1 MTSELFVWLWL
12 PDATEPVVC
21 GRLSV
26 EGERLSFVYGRSYR
40 ARAEAI
46 PLMPERM
53 PLGGGP
59 FSARRSGQ
67 LPGPIADASPDAWGR
82 RVIEYRSNAGGLGE
96 LDYLSLSRGDRTG
109 ALHFQASAERYIPS
123 VIAPATLTDLQ
134 SAAHA
139 LERDRPLPPELA
151 NALEH
156 GTSIGG
162 ARPKATL
169 RDGRRALIAK
179 FASTS
184 DRWSI
189 VRAEWACLKLARRCG
204 IPTPKARVE
213 TVAGKDVLLV
223 ERFDRRAAAAGS
235 AGTGD
240 ASASTS
246 ALRYQL
252 LSALTLLDLDDTEA
266 RLASYPQFAELLRRL
281 AQDGAGDAQQLFRRM
296 VFNLLIGNTDD
307 HAKNHAAFWDGHWL
321 RLTPAYDLVP
331 TMRVGQEA
339 DQAMAVGRFGRAST
353 LANALSEAGR
363 FGLLPAEAK
372 SIVDEVEATLVKHWR
387 AEFSRCGVPKMQI
400 DRLAD
405 RGVLSPVAR
414 QRRV

>member
-1 MTSELFVWLWL
+1 MISELFVWLWL
-12 PDATEPVVC
+12 PEATEPVVC
-21 GRLSV
+21 GRLLV

-53 PLGGGP
+53 PLAGGP

-82 RVIEYRSNAGGLGE
+82 RVIEYRNHVGGFGE
-96 LDYLSLSRGDRTG
+96 LDYLSLSRGDRIG
-109 ALHFQASAERYIPS
+109 ALHFQATAERYIPS
-123 VIAPATLTDLQ
+123 IITPATLTDLQ
-134 SAAHA
+134 SAADA
-139 LERDRPLPPELA
+139 LERDQPLPPELA

-169 RDGRRALIAK
+169 RDGERALIAK

-184 DRWSI
+184 DQWHI
-189 VRAEWACLKLARRCG
+189 VRAEWACLRLARRCG
-204 IPTPKARVE
+204 IPTPEAWVE
-213 TVAGKDVLLV
+213 TVANKDVLLI
-223 ERFDRRAAAAGS
+223 ERFDRHAIAVDVGGASVS
-235 AGTGD
+235 AGV
-240 ASASTS
+240 
-246 ALRYQL
+246 LRNQL

-266 RLASYPQFAELLRRL
+266 RLASYPRLAELLRRF
-281 AQDGAGDAQQLFRRM
+281 ARDGAGDAQQLFRRM

-307 HAKNHAAFWDGHWL
+307 HAKNHATFWDGRWL

-339 DQAMAVGRFGRAST
+339 DQAMAVGLRGRAST

-363 FGLLPAEAK
+363 FGLLQAEAQA
-372 SIVDEVEATLVKHWR
+372 IIDEVETTLAEHWR
-387 AEFSRCGVPKMQI
+387 LEFSNCGVPKLQI
-400 DRLAD
+400 DRLTD
-405 RGVLSPVAR
+405 RAVLSPVAR
-414 QRRV
+414 QRRA